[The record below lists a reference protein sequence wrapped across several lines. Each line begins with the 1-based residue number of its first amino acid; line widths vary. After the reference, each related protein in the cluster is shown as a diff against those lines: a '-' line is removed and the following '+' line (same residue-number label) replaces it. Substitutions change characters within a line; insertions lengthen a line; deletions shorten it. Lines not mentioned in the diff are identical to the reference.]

1 MHAWKKEDCRLPTE
15 HRVHVS
21 LYGGRREEECYTK
34 NIKGAEYLVIIV
46 PIYQTHQSLLVL
58 SKINL
63 KAWSGQL

>member
-1 MHAWKKEDCRLPTE
+1 MHGKKKTADFLLSTE
-15 HRVHVS
+15 CMFHCKGV
-21 LYGGRREEECYTK
+21 EEKTCYTK